1 MEDNKVDLEKNTTKK
16 DNDDKNENKTD
27 NNKINIESKNDKDI
41 ENKINAMLNMVMD
54 DQDNNDNSKNDVNKN
69 GESLKFNNDEEENS
83 PKTNKKPENISTHFD
98 RGSKRLKTVAHYP
111 VNMMNMNMP
120 IMDIN
125 RYNNNFTSMRAAI
138 ILI

>member
-54 DQDNNDNSKNDVNKN
+54 DQDNN
-69 GESLKFNNDEEENS
+69 
-83 PKTNKKPENISTHFD
+83 
-98 RGSKRLKTVAHYP
+98 
-111 VNMMNMNMP
+111 
-120 IMDIN
+120 
-125 RYNNNFTSMRAAI
+125 
-138 ILI
+138 IL